1 MNITAIKIQSLTAIK
16 IFEKHNVLQEE
27 VYQVLKEDK
36 PQFRRVG
43 GEQYVVIG
51 LSKSRYVTIFF
62 MYDEITKE
70 AEITTAY
77 PSDKKQIKSYNRV
90 EK

>member
-1 MNITAIKIQSLTAIK
+1 MDIRAIKIEPSTVIK

-36 PQFRRVG
+36 PEFRRVG
-43 GEQYVVIG
+43 GEQYIVIG
-51 LSKSRYVTIFF
+51 LSKSRYVTLFF
-62 MYDEITKE
+62 IYNEATKE

-77 PSDKKQIKSYNRV
+77 PSDKKQIKTYKRL